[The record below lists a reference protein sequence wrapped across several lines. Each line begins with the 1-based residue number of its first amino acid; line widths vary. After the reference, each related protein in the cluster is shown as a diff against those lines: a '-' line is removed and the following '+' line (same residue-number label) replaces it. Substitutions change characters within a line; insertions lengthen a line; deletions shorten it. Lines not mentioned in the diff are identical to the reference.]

1 MLSDAT
7 GGVWPVALGAW
18 RVIRKAAVALDLEA
32 TTSTLAD
39 SDSACKRRNTAPTS
53 PASPAAH
60 AASIAEEGASAR
72 EREVEHVHLLSAL
85 LLPRHRKLLRLPVRL
100 LTIPCLLLQ
109 TRFSKLRHA
118 CRCRVVVH
126 VHFARTPAAVG
137 VQCALHGSGC
147 AYRTRAGSAAAPCG
161 RACVCGRMRVRWRVR
176 WHRWQGLRL
185 RGRTAAWCSA
195 TSFCASV
202 SNWRRTESYLVS
214 APLCSTAPRPA
225 VRNARMCTC
234 ARV

>member
-7 GGVWPVALGAW
+7 GGAWPVALAAW

-60 AASIAEEGASAR
+60 AASIAEEDASAR

-85 LLPRHRKLLRLPVRL
+85 LLPRHRKLLRLRL

-137 VQCALHGSGC
+137 VQCVCTARVGRCRKRHR
-147 AYRTRAGSAAAPCG
+147 AMRPRAGLWPHARARARAVASLAGAAVAGARRPG
-161 RACVCGRMRVRWRVR
+161 A
-176 WHRWQGLRL
+176 LRP
-185 RGRTAAWCSA
+185 
-195 TSFCASV
+195 
-202 SNWRRTESYLVS
+202 VS
-214 APLCSTAPRPA
+214 APPCRTGAAQSRTL
-225 VRNARMCTC
+225 
-234 ARV
+234 

>member
-7 GGVWPVALGAW
+7 GGAWPVALAAW

-60 AASIAEEGASAR
+60 AASIAEEDASAR

-85 LLPRHRKLLRLPVRL
+85 LLPRHRKLLRLRL

-137 VQCALHGSGC
+137 VQCVCTARVGRRIPDTRRKRRRAMTVSM
-147 AYRTRAGSAAAPCG
+147 RPRAGLWPHARARARAVASLAGAAVAGARRPG
-161 RACVCGRMRVRWRVR
+161 A
-176 WHRWQGLRL
+176 LRP
-185 RGRTAAWCSA
+185 
-195 TSFCASV
+195 
-202 SNWRRTESYLVS
+202 VS
-214 APLCSTAPRPA
+214 APPCRTGAAQSRTL
-225 VRNARMCTC
+225 
-234 ARV
+234 

>member
-1 MLSDAT
+1 M
-7 GGVWPVALGAW
+7 ALAAW
-18 RVIRKAAVALDLEA
+18 RVIRKAAVALDLKA

-60 AASIAEEGASAR
+60 AASIAEEDASAR

-137 VQCALHGSGC
+137 VQCVCTAWVGRC
-147 AYRTRAGSAAAPCG
+147 IPDTRRKRRRAVRPRARLWPHA
-161 RACVCGRMRVRWRVR
+161 RACARAVASLAGAAVAGARRP
-176 WHRWQGLRL
+176 GALRP
-185 RGRTAAWCSA
+185 A
-195 TSFCASV
+195 
-202 SNWRRTESYLVS
+202 S
-214 APLCSTAPRPA
+214 APPCRTGAAQSRTL
-225 VRNARMCTC
+225 
-234 ARV
+234 

>member
-7 GGVWPVALGAW
+7 GGAWPVALAAW

-60 AASIAEEGASAR
+60 AASIAEEDASAR

-137 VQCALHGSGC
+137 VQCVCTARVGRRIPDTRRKRRRAMTVSM
-147 AYRTRAGSAAAPCG
+147 RPRAGLWPHARARARAVASLAGAAVAAA
-161 RACVCGRMRVRWRVR
+161 
-176 WHRWQGLRL
+176 
-185 RGRTAAWCSA
+185 
-195 TSFCASV
+195 
-202 SNWRRTESYLVS
+202 RR
-214 APLCSTAPRPA
+214 PGAPRPA
-225 VRNARMCTC
+225 SAPPCRTGAAQSRTL
-234 ARV
+234 